1 MIMPLTSA
9 KAAAV
14 ALVAI
19 LIGLCALFFNLWRG
33 EVNSFADYRAEVV
46 AAGKAQEAEVERI
59 TTEQKQITEET
70 TNGWKAALDITRAQY
85 AGAVRVRKPS
95 GSCEM
100 PGISQPAARTDE
112 ASDDTVP
119 SSASLEK
126 ACAEV
131 TLSLNFLQDW
141 IERQKKAAQ

>member
-1 MIMPLTSA
+1 MIPLPPA
-9 KAAAV
+9 KTA
-14 ALVAI
+14 VAI
-19 LIGLCALFFNLWRG
+19 LIGVLAGLCATFFWMWRS
-33 EVNSFADYRAEVV
+33 EVNDFANYRAEVE
-46 AAGKAQEAEVERI
+46 AAGKAQEAEVVRI